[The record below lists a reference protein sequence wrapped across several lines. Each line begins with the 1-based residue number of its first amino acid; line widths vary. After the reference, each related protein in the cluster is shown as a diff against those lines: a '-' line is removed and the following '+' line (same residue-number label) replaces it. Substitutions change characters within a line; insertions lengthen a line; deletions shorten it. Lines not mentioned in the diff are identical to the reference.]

1 MSYQSLAFDLQD
13 GIARITI
20 NRPQSYNAIDLHA
33 TRELLDVANR
43 IGGDHKVRC
52 AVLTG
57 AGDKAFCAGG
67 DVGSFVEH
75 QDDIGTFLKEMTA
88 SLHMAVSRFA
98 WMKAPLIASVNGV
111 AAGAGLSL
119 MAFCDL
125 AIAADHA
132 TFTSAYTKIG
142 LTPDGS
148 SSYFLTRILGTRRT
162 AELYLTNRVLSAREA
177 LDWGLVNRVV
187 PAHDLEEEVGRLATS
202 LARGPTLAYGG
213 IKKLLQTAPND
224 SLESQMERE
233 TRIIYQMAMSED
245 GKEGVKAFVDK
256 RKPVFKG
263 R

>member
-1 MSYQSLAFDLQD
+1 MSYQSLDVD
-13 GIARITI
+13 IHEGIAWITI

-33 TRELLDVANR
+33 VKELYDVANR
-43 IGGDHKVRC
+43 CGSDDAIRC
-52 AVLTG
+52 VVLTG

-67 DVGSFVEH
+67 DVSSFLDH
-75 QDDIGTFLKEMTA
+75 QDDIGLFLKEMTTF
-88 SLHMAVSRFA
+88 LHMAVSRFA

-111 AAGAGLSL
+111 AAGAGLSM

-132 TFTSAYTKIG
+132 TFTSAYTHIG

-162 AELYLTNRVLSAREA
+162 AELYLTNRVLSAKEA
-177 LDWGLVNRVV
+177 LDWGLVNQVV
-187 PAHDLEEEVGRLATS
+187 PAPDLREETAKLAS
-202 LARGPTLAYGG
+202 GLAKGPTLAYGG

-233 TRIIYQMAMSED
+233 TRIIYEMAMSRD
-245 GKEGVKAFVDK
+245 GQEGVKAFVEK
-256 RKPVFKG
+256 RKPTFEG
-263 R
+263 H

>member
-43 IGGDHKVRC
+43 IGGDPKVRC

-75 QDDIGTFLKEMTA
+75 QDDIGIFLKEMTA

-245 GKEGVKAFVDK
+245 GKEGVKAFVDT
-256 RKPVFKG
+256 RTPDFKG

>member
-1 MSYQSLAFDLQD
+1 MTYQSLDFDVQD
-13 GIARITI
+13 GIAWITI
-20 NRPQSYNAIDLHA
+20 NRPKSYNAIDLDA
-33 TRELLDVANR
+33 VKELLDVANR
-43 IGGDHKVRC
+43 CGSDDRIRC

-67 DVGSFVEH
+67 DVASFVEN
-75 QDDIGTFLKEMTA
+75 QDDIGLFLKEMTTY
-88 SLHMAVSRFA
+88 LHMAVSRFA
-98 WMKAPLIASVNGV
+98 WMRAPLIASVNGV
-111 AAGAGLSL
+111 AAGAGLSM

-132 TFTSAYTKIG
+132 TFTSAYTHIG

-162 AELYLTNRVLSAREA
+162 AELYLTNRVLSAEEA

-187 PAHDLEEEVGRLATS
+187 PADELQAEVEKLASS
-202 LARGPTLAYGG
+202 LAKGPTLAYGG

-233 TRIIYQMAMSED
+233 TRVIYEMAMGED
-245 GKEGVKAFVDK
+245 GREGVKAFVEK
-256 RKPVFKG
+256 RKPTFKG
-263 R
+263 V

>member
-1 MSYQSLAFDLQD
+1 MNYQSLDFDVQD
-13 GIARITI
+13 GIAWITI
-20 NRPQSYNAIDLHA
+20 NRPKSYNAIDLDA
-33 TRELLDVANR
+33 VKELLDVANR
-43 IGGDHKVRC
+43 CGSDEKIRC

-67 DVGSFVEH
+67 DVASFVEN
-75 QDDIGTFLKEMTA
+75 QDDIGLFLKEMTTY
-88 SLHMAVSRFA
+88 LHMAVSRFA

-111 AAGAGLSL
+111 AAGAGLSV

-132 TFTSAYTKIG
+132 TFTSAYTHIG

-162 AELYLTNRVLSAREA
+162 AELYLTNRVLSAEEA
-177 LDWGLVNRVV
+177 LDWGLINRVV
-187 PAHDLEEEVGRLATS
+187 PAEDLRQEVEKLAAS
-202 LARGPTLAYGG
+202 LAKGPTLAYGG

-233 TRIIYQMAMSED
+233 TRIIYEMAMSRD
-245 GKEGVKAFVDK
+245 GKEGVKAFVEK
-256 RKPVFKG
+256 RKPVFEG
-263 R
+263 I